1 MGCSKRGVMTAGAR
15 VASKCFTASSR
26 LCPFRPFATSA
37 AMCSHRASSR
47 GPHSRCL
54 RFGGTVVVVAAVAPV
69 VDDGGALPSLARA
82 TSPLTP
88 TALTALSLFA
98 GRNEYAGKRRL
109 CSARARFAFA
119 CQIWRSS
126 KLRLCHTMPTILDS
140 VPWLPSMLDDTCCD
154 LMNDE
159 RKRMNAFGGR
169 GMCSGATLPVASSA
183 SLGAVEAVLRRRF
196 GAGW

>member
-37 AMCSHRASSR
+37 AICSHRASSR

-54 RFGGTVVVVAAVAPV
+54 RFAGTVVVVAAVPV
-69 VDDGGALPSLARA
+69 VDVDGGALARIS
-82 TSPLTP
+82 SPP
-88 TALTALSLFA
+88 VTALTALSLFD
-98 GRNEYAGKRRL
+98 GRNEYSGKRRL
-109 CSARARFAFA
+109 CSAKARFAFA

-154 LMNDE
+154 LMKDE
-159 RKRMNAFGGR
+159 RKRMNALGGR
-169 GMCSGATLPVASSA
+169 GMCSGATLPSSSA